1 MLGAFRPND
10 DMFAFGQA
18 GRLEIIGDL
27 VTKVHV
33 DDMLSSLEMHYKLFV
48 FCTSFRPA
56 LSLPAQYPLP
66 SSVSAAALA
75 LL

>member
-1 MLGAFRPND
+1 MLGAFRPSD
-10 DMFAFGQA
+10 DILSFGQA

-27 VTKVHV
+27 VVHVAHV
-33 DDMLSSLEMHYKLFV
+33 DDMLSSLEIYYKVFM
-48 FCTSFRPA
+48 FCTNFWPA

-66 SSVSAAALA
+66 SSVSAALA